1 MPGLTPHLL
10 PLLTAGRYWLRLAV
24 TCLLLASASAAHADS
39 EKQQRARLE
48 ALKQSIESLRGE
60 LREVKTDRDQLL
72 NALEKSEKS
81 IGDLN
86 NKVETLKRQL
96 QQQEQQID
104 GLRQHQG
111 QLERDKSAQQSHVGE
126 HINAAY
132 RLGQQSNLRLLL
144 NQQDPERVARNLKY
158 FEYLTRA
165 RAAKIDEYLATIAEL
180 QRVEQDIEVKTQQLR
195 HSHDQLRQQHD
206 LLIGQRA
213 ERQSTLK
220 KLEATIA
227 SKDERLR
234 QMQRDRQ
241 RLEQVLQRV
250 TQLLDDIKIPADTA
264 NFAALKGRLPWPTQG
279 KVIERFGSDRVAGK
293 IRWEGMV
300 IKADAGTP
308 VKAVHHGRVVFSD
321 YLRGHGLLLIID
333 HGTGF
338 MSLYARNQE
347 LYKEIG
353 EWVNAGEVI
362 ATVGNS
368 GGQAHAGLYFELR
381 HKGAPTDPHKWMR
394 AG

>member
-1 MPGLTPHLL
+1 MATS
-10 PLLTAGRYWLRLAV
+10 RRWLRL
-24 TCLLLASASAAHADS
+24 TLACALVGLTLTAQADT
-39 EKQQRARLE
+39 ETEQRARLQ
-48 ALKQSIESLRGE
+48 ALKESIESLRGE
-60 LREVKTDRDQLL
+60 LSDVKSDRDQLL
-72 NALEKSEKS
+72 NALENSEKS
-81 IGDLN
+81 ISDLST
-86 NKVETLKRQL
+86 KVEKLKQQL
-96 QQQEQQID
+96 QQQEQKID
-104 GLRQHQG
+104 GLQQRKD
-111 QLERDKSAQQSHVGE
+111 QLEQDKGAQQGHVGE

-144 NQQDPERVARNLKY
+144 NQQDPALVARNLKY
-158 FEYLTRA
+158 FEYLTQA
-165 RAAKIDEYLATIAEL
+165 RAVKIKQYLTTIAEL
-180 QRVEQDIEVKTQQLR
+180 QRVEQAIAVNTEQLR
-195 HSHDQLRQQHD
+195 HNHNQLREQRD
-206 LLIGQRA
+206 MLVDQRA

-234 QMQRDRQ
+234 LMQRDRQ

-250 TQLLDDIKIPADTA
+250 TQLLDDIKIPADTV
-264 NFAALKGRLPWPTQG
+264 NFATLKGRLPWPTQG
-279 KVIERFGSDRVAGK
+279 TIVERFGADRVAGR

-321 YLRGHGLLLIID
+321 YLRGHGLLLIVD

-338 MSLYARNQE
+338 MSLYARNQA

-368 GGQAHAGLYFELR
+368 GGQASAGLYFELR
-381 HKGAPTDPHKWMR
+381 HNGQPTDPHKWIKTT
-394 AG
+394 